1 VTQVHDGVDGGDDVG
16 GFDEVDAWYGVP
28 SEPRNGR
35 RPKRRNGLR
44 AVRSDPEPAAAAPA
58 AAGPSDEPL
67 FERLRDSYLHG
78 EDTRQAPAEGGWSDG
93 RSGEGG
99 WADPLDGWPVE
110 RPGDADGWAG
120 RPEWDPGQSGELP
133 DWDPGQSGELPD
145 WDPGQ
150 SGELPD
156 WDPGRSGEL
165 PDWDPGRSGELPDW
179 DPGRSGELPDWDSG
193 WSGGSGGFQAESLAA
208 GRGRYDPAIS
218 GELGELDELWEP
230 DGPVE
235 PEEAEG
241 LGWLPRRDRADSRAT
256 SRRTSRLL
264 NASTVVVFVVAAAA
278 AAVVGVVI
286 LGGQLLTT
294 RQLFF
299 MTHSAFGI
307 VIVHAFGGGLGT
319 LVTSGDSRMKDRI
332 RKLSTAA
339 LAVVAWLAS
348 ATGTWFGYAG
358 YRAEVP
364 PGGDISMYPREYLL
378 HSSRLAFWETFAME
392 WKVHVGWTTPFLATA
407 VAFVA
412 LRYRRRL
419 VGDPLVRKVMAN
431 LLVIAFAGA
440 LVAAVLGALV
450 NVTAPNDF
458 MHRGWQP

>member
-1 VTQVHDGVDGGDDVG
+1 VTQVHDGVGGGDDLG

-28 SEPRNGR
+28 SEPRDGR

-44 AVRSDPEPAAAAPA
+44 AVRSEPEPAEAAPA
-58 AAGPSDEPL
+58 EAAPGDQPWAGPSEEPL

-78 EDTRQAPAEGGWSDG
+78 EDTRQAPADGDWTDG
-93 RSGEGG
+93 RTGGGG
-99 WADPLDGWPVE
+99 WADALDPWPVG
-110 RPGDADGWAG
+110 RPGEGDGWAVRPDWDQG
-120 RPEWDPGQSGELP
+120 RSAELP
-133 DWDPGQSGELPD
+133 DWDQTGAGA
-145 WDPGQ
+145 
-150 SGELPD
+150 LPD
-156 WDPGRSGEL
+156 WDPGRSGAL
-165 PDWDPGRSGELPDW
+165 PAWDPA
-179 DPGRSGELPDWDSG
+179 
-193 WSGGSGGFQAESLAA
+193 WSGGSDGWEAEPLAA

-218 GELGELDELWEP
+218 GELEELDELWEP

-241 LGWLPRRDRADSRAT
+241 LGWLPQRDRTDRRRAS

-264 NASTVVVFVVAAAA
+264 NASTVVVFAVAAVA

-364 PGGDISMYPREYLL
+364 PGGDIAMYPREYLL
-378 HSSRLAFWETFAME
+378 ASQKLAFWETFAME